1 MRETYWNLYVKL
13 VYKSCYYKY
22 FQSLFGKI
30 NWILTIFCSVVSLS
44 SIAAW
49 GIWKTH
55 PAIWSVL
62 ICVSQLIQAM
72 FPKLPYNDLLSS
84 TKFMSSSLDKLLI
97 QLKTDWLK
105 IQYLDST
112 EEEILKLIKKHET
125 SYSELVSQFFAG
137 TYLPT
142 IKYCEKKADR
152 ECNIYFHNNFPS
164 E

>member
-55 PAIWSVL
+55 SAIWSVL

-84 TKFMSSSLDKLLI
+84 TKFMISSLDKLLI

-125 SYSELVSQFFAG
+125 SYSELVPQF
-137 TYLPT
+137 LQVH
-142 IKYCEKKADR
+142 ICQL
-152 ECNIYFHNNFPS
+152 
-164 E
+164 

>member
-84 TKFMSSSLDKLLI
+84 TKFMISSLDKLLI

-125 SYSELVSQFFAG
+125 SYSELVSQFFAV